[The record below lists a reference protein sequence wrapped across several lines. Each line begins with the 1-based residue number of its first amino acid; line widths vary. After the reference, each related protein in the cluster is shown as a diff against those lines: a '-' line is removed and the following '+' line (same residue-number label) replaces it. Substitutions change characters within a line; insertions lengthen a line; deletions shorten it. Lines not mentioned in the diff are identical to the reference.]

1 MEDTGKNKWSSI
13 KNAAIN
19 IFKNHLGYHLRNIY
33 IKEPWDAYEYEKDYA
48 FTVCLLGRDIVW
60 VYIDSMLPPSLNY
73 FDKKLDVLHTVAKKE
88 SVEFILYYEEVEN
101 GYVVGLYDVL
111 KNMQVTVIE
120 LVDDLKKDL
129 HISNF
134 LPKIEEIH
142 SNYFNYLHEEHK
154 GDQSFTFYLRS
165 SNVRRRLD
173 KGYFFLGNDEYCA
186 ISFWA
191 GRDWKNKTSNIYIE
205 ITMEGEVRLILSAK
219 DSEKKALFLEQI
231 ADLVDA
237 KQLKQKGEERP
248 VWIKS
253 YSRYWQKDYLE
264 ILKEFIRKD
273 KEIIDA
279 QIFKAQRRE
288 DANLEDIDFI
298 SIEDFKPNLERA
310 LTIRNRIAHSINT
323 IETTKEEDKEAIRLQ
338 FIRLQ
343 QIAMFENFSIDLSSR
358 ITCIIG
364 DNGTGKTSLLK
375 AIALG
380 LIGVDESTEI
390 NIEHPKFKE
399 LQALLRM
406 TGLDEH
412 GNIRYGGKGKIDLTY
427 QMREKYTNTIL
438 LEQEEHALDVV
449 LKDDIESD
457 GFVGLIDSN
466 YFPNLVIAFTQGGHV
481 RDYKF
486 GSYEMHR
493 GNIGDIS
500 ALLFNTKQEYFED
513 LEEWIFNLDGDSSDN
528 NRAGEILNFVFEV
541 VSGVV
546 GLSVTLEGVE
556 HQRKEIWV
564 RIDQDEPVLFKLVSQ
579 GFTKV
584 FAWIGHFIKRLSETN
599 PDLENFKEAK
609 AILLIDEID
618 TYLHPKWQRNI
629 LAFLAKTFTN
639 TQFIVTTHSPLVANY
654 INSKEVNGN
663 VALYRLERKKNSVE
677 AVRFDKIYG
686 RDLSAIFYDWMG
698 INDRPK
704 EVTHK
709 IDKILA
715 LIDEE
720 TKESIEKAK
729 ELLQDL
735 ELEEHDVIMSEI
747 QASLSYAE
755 ENFEE

>member
-1 MEDTGKNKWSSI
+1 
-13 KNAAIN
+13 
-19 IFKNHLGYHLRNIY
+19 
-33 IKEPWDAYEYEKDYA
+33 
-48 FTVCLLGRDIVW
+48 
-60 VYIDSMLPPSLNY
+60 
-73 FDKKLDVLHTVAKKE
+73 
-88 SVEFILYYEEVEN
+88 
-101 GYVVGLYDVL
+101 
-111 KNMQVTVIE
+111 MQEE
-120 LVDDLKKDL
+120 LVDKVKNFLISDLGYNEQHIKLELRRSTALGDLNVSVNGFLLGINVKRYEPNINMLDYMNTIYRKMEQVEKSIYSDTKYWVIIEVRPNHILKWFVFEKSDSGPLIGEVGSVQKL

-134 LPKIEEIH
+134 LPTIEEIH
-142 SNYFNYLHEEHK
+142 LNWFNYLCK
-154 GDQSFTFYLRS
+154 QYLNDNSFTFYLRS
-165 SNVRRRLD
+165 INTRRRLD
-173 KGYFFLGNDEYCA
+173 KGYFFLGNENYCA
-186 ISFWA
+186 MSFWA

-205 ITMEGEVRLILSAK
+205 ITMSGEVRLILSAK
-219 DSEKKALFLEQI
+219 DSEKKEVFLEQI
-231 ADLVDA
+231 ANLVGA
-237 KQLKQKGEERP
+237 KQVKSKGEERP
-248 VWIKS
+248 VWVKS
-253 YSRYWQKDYLE
+253 YSKNWERNYLE
-264 ILKEFIRKD
+264 VLKEFVRKD

-279 QIFKAQRRE
+279 QIFKAQKRK
-288 DANLEDIDFI
+288 DTNLEDIDFI
-298 SIEDFKPNLERA
+298 PIEDFKPNLERA
-310 LTIRNRIAHSINT
+310 LAIRNKIAHGVNSVET
-323 IETTKEEDKEAIRLQ
+323 IKEEDKEAIQLRK
-338 FIRLQ
+338 ISLQ
-343 QIAMFENFSIDLSSR
+343 QIAMFGNFSMDLSSR

-375 AIALG
+375 AIVLG

-390 NIEHPKFKE
+390 DADDVEKFKE

-438 LEQEEHALDVV
+438 LEQEENALDVV

-493 GNIGDIS
+493 GNVGDIS
-500 ALLFNTKQEYFED
+500 ALLFNTKQDYFED
-513 LEEWIFNLDGDSSDN
+513 LEQWIFNLDGDHSKDK
-528 NRAGEILNFVFEV
+528 RAKKILEFVFEV

-546 GLSVTLEGVE
+546 GLSVVLERVE
-556 HQRKEIWV
+556 HQRNEIWV
-564 RIDQDEPVLFKLVSQ
+564 RINEDEPVLFKLVSQ

-599 PDLENFKEAK
+599 PDLEDFKDAK
-609 AILLIDEID
+609 AILIIDEID

-654 INSKEVNGN
+654 INSTETNGK

-698 INDRPK
+698 ISERPK

-720 TKESIEKAK
+720 TKESIETAR

-755 ENFEE
+755 ENIGE

>member
-1 MEDTGKNKWSSI
+1 MKEVIDEIRIVKNIFINELGYAENNLVINRLSDIDVELLVKLFGQYVISIKIGGNHLFSKNKEI
-13 KNAAIN
+13 
-19 IFKNHLGYHLRNIY
+19 
-33 IKEPWDAYEYEKDYA
+33 
-48 FTVCLLGRDIVW
+48 GRDLNGSFR
-60 VYIDSMLPPSLNY
+60 IDSL
-73 FDKKLDVLHTVAKKE
+73 
-88 SVEFILYYEEVEN
+88 LYYGAAKVNPNKSLRWLLYESEN
-101 GYVVGLYDVL
+101 NGHLD
-111 KNMQVTVIE
+111 N
-120 LVDDLKKDL
+120 KDML

-142 SNYFNYLHEEHK
+142 LNCFNYLYAQYLN
-154 GDQSFTFYLRS
+154 DNNFTFSLRS
-165 SNVRRRLD
+165 NNTRRRLD
-173 KGYFFLGNDEYCA
+173 KGYFFLGNDDYCA
-186 ISFWA
+186 MSFWA

-205 ITMEGEVRLILSAK
+205 ITMDGEVRLILSAK
-219 DSEKKALFLEQI
+219 DSEKKEVFLEQI
-231 ADLVDA
+231 ANLVGA
-237 KQLKQKGEERP
+237 KQVKSKGEERP

-253 YSRYWQKDYLE
+253 YSKNWKKNYLE
-264 ILKEFIRKD
+264 VLKEFVRKD

-279 QIFKAQRRE
+279 QIFKAQRRK

-298 SIEDFKPNLERA
+298 LLNNFGQNLQRA
-310 LTIRNRIAHSINT
+310 LTIRNRIAHGINT
-323 IETTKEEDKEAIRLQ
+323 VEATKIKDEEAIQLQ
-338 FIRLQ
+338 KINLQ
-343 QIAMFENFSIDLSSR
+343 QIAMFENFSMDLSSR

-427 QMREKYTNTIL
+427 QMREKYTNSIL

-493 GNIGDIS
+493 GNVGDIS
-500 ALLFNTKQEYFED
+500 ALLFNTKQDYFED
-513 LEEWIFNLDGDSSDN
+513 LEQWIFNLNGDHSKDK
-528 NRAGEILNFVFEV
+528 RAKKILEFVFEV

-546 GLSVTLEGVE
+546 GLSVVLERVE
-556 HQRKEIWV
+556 HQRNEIWV
-564 RIDQDEPVLFKLVSQ
+564 RINEDEPVLFKLVSQ

-599 PDLENFKEAK
+599 PNLEDFKDAK
-609 AILLIDEID
+609 AILMIDEID

-654 INSKEVNGN
+654 INSKEINGK

-698 INDRPK
+698 ISERPK

-709 IDKILA
+709 IDEILA

-720 TKESIEKAK
+720 TKESIEKAR

-755 ENFEE
+755 ENIGE

>member
-1 MEDTGKNKWSSI
+1 MGRIDDIRTVKDVFIKELGYAEENLSITKLGDIGVEFLVKLFGRYIISINVDIPLLTNKGDNGIDLKEPFHFDINILLYYGTISTKSTKSFKWSIYESGSNERVNDI
-13 KNAAIN
+13 K
-19 IFKNHLGYHLRNIY
+19 
-33 IKEPWDAYEYEKDYA
+33 
-48 FTVCLLGRDIVW
+48 T
-60 VYIDSMLPPSLNY
+60 
-73 FDKKLDVLHTVAKKE
+73 
-88 SVEFILYYEEVEN
+88 
-101 GYVVGLYDVL
+101 
-111 KNMQVTVIE
+111 
-120 LVDDLKKDL
+120 L

-134 LPKIEEIH
+134 LPKIEKIH
-142 SNYFNYLHEEHK
+142 FDCLEYLYEEQYLK
-154 GDQSFTFYLRS
+154 DNNFTFCLRS
-165 SNVRRRLD
+165 NNTRRRLD
-173 KGYFFLGNDEYCA
+173 KGYFFLGGDNDCA

-191 GRDWKNKTSNIYIE
+191 GEDRRRKASNIYID
-205 ITMEGEVRLILSAK
+205 ISMEGSIRLVFTAK
-219 DSEKKALFLEQI
+219 GSEKKAIFLQQV
-231 ADLVDA
+231 ANLVGA
-237 KQLKQKGEERP
+237 KEIKIGGEKLYF
-248 VWIKS
+248 WIKI
-253 YSRYWQKDYLE
+253 YSRHWEKNYLE
-264 ILKEFIRKD
+264 VLKEFVRKD

-279 QIFKAQRRE
+279 QIFKAQRRR
-288 DANLEDIDFI
+288 DQNLGDIDFI
-298 SIEDFKPNLERA
+298 PAVSFKPNIERA
-310 LTIRNRIAHSINT
+310 VLRIQNKIGQGSNI
-323 IETTKEEDKEAIRLQ
+323 IEEDKEAIQ
-338 FIRLQ
+338 FQKISLQ
-343 QIAMFENFSIDLSSR
+343 QIAMFENFSMDLSAR

-380 LIGVDESTEI
+380 LVGVGESTEI
-390 NIEHPKFKE
+390 DEEHTKFKE

-406 TGLDEH
+406 TGLDKH

-427 QMREKYTNTIL
+427 KMREKYTNTIL
-438 LEQEEHALDVV
+438 LRQEMYALDIVI
-449 LKDDIESD
+449 LDDIESD
-457 GFVGLIDSN
+457 GFVGLIDLN

-486 GSYEMHR
+486 GNYEKHR

-500 ALLFNTKQEYFED
+500 ALLFNTKQEYFDD
-513 LEEWIFNLDGDSSDN
+513 LEQWIFNLDGDSSGDK
-528 NRAGEILNFVFEV
+528 RAKKILEFVFEV

-546 GLSVTLEGVE
+546 GLSVTLERVE

-564 RIDQDEPVLFKLVSQ
+564 RIDEDEPVLFKLVSQ

-584 FAWIGHFIKRLSETN
+584 FAWVGHFIKRLSETN
-599 PDLENFKEAK
+599 PDMDEFKDAK
-609 AILLIDEID
+609 AILMIDEID

-654 INSKEVNGN
+654 INNKEINGD
-663 VALYRLERKKNSVE
+663 VALYRLEKVNNSVQ
-677 AVRFDKIYG
+677 ATRFDKVYG

-698 INDRPK
+698 ISERPE

-720 TKESIEKAK
+720 TKESIGKAK

-755 ENFEE
+755 ENIGK